1 MTVWEEW
8 EGMDQ
13 MQFTQLTQ
21 INERSSADSLF
32 RKGDAKLY
40 PFHFGQHLVL
50 VSCKQE
56 LSDKTQT
63 DERTKGQ
70 CSNLHFAP
78 ALNEPLRNNKV
89 AYLSSF
95 LPHLETFQ
103 SSTFSDT

>member
-1 MTVWEEW
+1 MKSNHITMTVWEEW

-50 VSCKQE
+50 VYTECRSVNVSC
-56 LSDKTQT
+56 
-63 DERTKGQ
+63 GQ
-70 CSNLHFAP
+70 FREA
-78 ALNEPLRNNKV
+78 
-89 AYLSSF
+89 
-95 LPHLETFQ
+95 
-103 SSTFSDT
+103 